1 MSLFGFWRCSHGL
14 TFVRYGLNQYHTHL
28 FVPTLFFS
36 LRKAYFCLLI
46 WFTRWGS
53 RREWERASM
62 SAIYLWATWAITRL
76 GVNITSVGRT
86 WDETSSKMSWAGIN
100 LIKENSWIHNVFR
113 GPYHAPR
120 GTMSN
125 CREPLQEIKR
135 SLLSLSEIDAAIIQR
150 HCCVNLLRWVIYD
163 LFQSRVNTHRGA
175 RASLTLS
182 EMGHWPTY
190 E

>member
-1 MSLFGFWRCSHGL
+1 MAWTNITR
-14 TFVRYGLNQYHTHL
+14 TFLSQH
-28 FVPTLFFS
+28 FFFPS
-36 LRKAYFCLLI
+36 KAYFCLLI

-135 SLLSLSEIDAAIIQR
+135 KLVESEWNRRGDYSTSLLCEPSAMSNLRFVSIACKHSSRRARFTDIIGDGSLTHI
-150 HCCVNLLRWVIYD
+150 
-163 LFQSRVNTHRGA
+163 RVNPERESFGIT
-175 RASLTLS
+175 
-182 EMGHWPTY
+182 
-190 E
+190 